1 MDLLETGCDVT
12 VTRNDVMDT
21 GSDVMATGND
31 QLIPERGVRS
41 SDPVSAQAKKSLG
54 TGKAT
59 NILIV
64 LSEL

>member
-12 VTRNDVMDT
+12 VNGNDVMAT
-21 GSDVMATGND
+21 GSDVMATEND
-31 QLIPERGVRS
+31 QSIPGKGVRS

-59 NILIV
+59 NILIFV
-64 LSEL
+64 SEL